1 MLVQDGPSEVT
12 TAVKACGRE
21 RIQQLRAITLQ
32 KKKSPS
38 FSMLRLCLLKV
49 RKIYCSSAVN
59 LGMIFFSRL
68 TFLSKVNN
76 QTYGFSINIDTG
88 GVRFPFYAR
97 KVIVCE
103 ALWPEIGYIF
113 WPFWQACNRAYF
125 TLWIGIGYDCV
136 KMKLIFPWL
145 IGRFPDEL
153 KKFLVVCVN
162 GGQETFRR
170 SPLKFWGFSPLEQK
184 TRRFDLFTQTWIHV
198 RSRSWKKINWYVD
211 NHGLV
216 WWLLNQK

>member
-1 MLVQDGPSEVT
+1 M
-12 TAVKACGRE
+12 
-21 RIQQLRAITLQ
+21 
-32 KKKSPS
+32 
-38 FSMLRLCLLKV
+38 
-49 RKIYCSSAVN
+49 
-59 LGMIFFSRL
+59 
-68 TFLSKVNN
+68 
-76 QTYGFSINIDTG
+76 
-88 GVRFPFYAR
+88 RFPLYSR

-125 TLWIGIGYDCV
+125 ALWIVIGYDCV

-145 IGRFPDEL
+145 IGWFPDEL
-153 KKFLVVCVN
+153 KKFLAVCVN

-198 RSRSWKKINWYVD
+198 RSRSWKKLTDTSTIKVLYGDYWIRSREYFMEGGMGALCTPQHRKN
-211 NHGLV
+211 
-216 WWLLNQK
+216 K

>member
-1 MLVQDGPSEVT
+1 M
-12 TAVKACGRE
+12 
-21 RIQQLRAITLQ
+21 
-32 KKKSPS
+32 
-38 FSMLRLCLLKV
+38 
-49 RKIYCSSAVN
+49 
-59 LGMIFFSRL
+59 
-68 TFLSKVNN
+68 
-76 QTYGFSINIDTG
+76 
-88 GVRFPFYAR
+88 RFPFYAP

-145 IGRFPDEL
+145 IGWFPGEL
-153 KKFLVVCVN
+153 KMFLAVCVN

-170 SPLKFWGFSPLEQK
+170 SPLKFRGFSPLEQK

-198 RSRSWKKINWYVD
+198 RSRSWKKLTDTSTITVLYGDYWIRSREYLWRAAWGRSVHRNTAKID
-211 NHGLV
+211 
-216 WWLLNQK
+216 K